1 MTDGHQHGGP
11 PRPWREQSAPGAGAG
26 GPWSQQQ
33 PPQQQPWPPQP
44 GSAPAQQPGSAPA
57 PAATARAKAVE
68 LADGEWHRLHPATP
82 FLRGGLS
89 FVILV
94 GVLFSIVRDRLIGL
108 FVPPEWAEGA
118 VEDEFGDFVI
128 AQLLWV
134 LIGLLVVVVVG
145 VLLSWL
151 SWRVHRFRITGDQVE
166 VQQGIFVRKHRRAP
180 LNRIQG
186 INVQKPWFARLFG
199 ACKFEIQQAGS
210 DSNVD
215 LNYLQSSLADAL
227 RTEILNRASGR
238 SSDEAGRLAAQRR
251 AGGGIVDD
259 ILRPDAEISHLAPD
273 SLVRIGIGRVIAS
286 SLLDGWIAGAIA
298 YTIGVLV
305 LVVGFQQFWAIFALL
320 PAAIGFFAAGVRA
333 LSAKL
338 RYSIAATPDGIRLA
352 YGLASTTT
360 EILPPGRIFGL
371 QVKQPLLWRPFGWWQ
386 VTFTRAGKQTA
397 DGSGQSGQSGQM
409 ASYLL
414 PVGDLRDVRAVIG
427 LVMPELARSPLV
439 DQGLFGQAPD
449 AFVVSP
455 PRARAF
461 RWFSVRR
468 NGFHVHEAAFLLR
481 TGRIWRSLQI
491 VPQARVQSAAV
502 SQGPIYGAARLARVQ
517 LHVPGGVLS
526 PSIGAIDQRDAGLLF
541 DHAMR
546 TVKAAIDRD
555 GSESWAASV
564 ARHAVLETAPAV
576 QDGLA
581 APGPLAAPAHAAP
594 QQGSAPQPWS
604 PPAPQ
609 QWPAPQQQGSAPPPW
624 PQQSPEPRPWQP
636 PAQQAPQQPV
646 AEPWRRPEQPPAQQA
661 PRRDGGEA

>member
-11 PRPWREQSAPGAGAG
+11 QQHQPWPQQPAPGAGAG
-26 GPWSQQQ
+26 APWSQQQ
-33 PPQQQPWPPQP
+33 PQQPQP
-44 GSAPAQQPGSAPA
+44 QQPGSAPA
-57 PAATARAKAVE
+57 PATTARAKAVE

-94 GVLFSIVRDRLIGL
+94 GVLFSIFRDRLIGL

-215 LNYLQSSLADAL
+215 LNYLHSSLADAL

-238 SSDEAGRLAAQRR
+238 STHEADRMAAQRR

-259 ILRPDAEISHLAPD
+259 LLRPDAEISHLAPD

-397 DGSGQSGQSGQM
+397 DGSGQGGQSGQM

-427 LVMPELARSPLV
+427 LVLPELARSPLV
-439 DQGLFGQAPD
+439 DQGLFGRAPD
-449 AFVVSP
+449 AFIVSP

-526 PSIGAIDQRDAGLLF
+526 PSIGALDQRDAGLLF
-541 DHAMR
+541 DHALR

-594 QQGSAPQPWS
+594 QQWPAPQQHGSAPQPW
-604 PPAPQ
+604 PQ
-609 QWPAPQQQGSAPPPW
+609 QA
-624 PQQSPEPRPWQP
+624 PEPRPWRP
-636 PAQQAPQQPV
+636 PAQQAPQTPA
-646 AEPWRRPEQPPAQQA
+646 AEPWRRPEQPPEQQA
-661 PRRDGGEA
+661 RRHDGGEA

>member
-11 PRPWREQSAPGAGAG
+11 QQHQPWPQQPAPGAGAG
-26 GPWSQQQ
+26 APWSQQQ
-33 PPQQQPWPPQP
+33 PQQSQQQPQP
-44 GSAPAQQPGSAPA
+44 QQPGSAPA
-57 PAATARAKAVE
+57 PATTARAKAVE

-94 GVLFSIVRDRLIGL
+94 GVLFSIFRDRLIGL

-215 LNYLQSSLADAL
+215 LNYLHSSLADAL

-238 SSDEAGRLAAQRR
+238 STHEADRMAAQRR

-259 ILRPDAEISHLAPD
+259 LLRPDAEISHLAPD

-397 DGSGQSGQSGQM
+397 DGSGQGGQSGQM

-427 LVMPELARSPLV
+427 LVLPELARSPLV
-439 DQGLFGQAPD
+439 DQGLFGRAPD

-526 PSIGAIDQRDAGLLF
+526 PSIGALDQRDAGLLF

-594 QQGSAPQPWS
+594 QQWPAPQQHGSAPQPW
-604 PPAPQ
+604 PQ
-609 QWPAPQQQGSAPPPW
+609 QA
-624 PQQSPEPRPWQP
+624 PEPRPWRP
-636 PAQQAPQQPV
+636 PAQQAPQTPA
-646 AEPWRRPEQPPAQQA
+646 AEPWRRPEQPPEQQA
-661 PRRDGGEA
+661 RRHDGGEA

>member
-1 MTDGHQHGGP
+1 VN
-11 PRPWREQSAPGAGAG
+11 A
-26 GPWSQQQ
+26 
-33 PPQQQPWPPQP
+33 
-44 GSAPAQQPGSAPA
+44 
-57 PAATARAKAVE
+57 
-68 LADGEWHRLHPATP
+68 
-82 FLRGGLS
+82 
-89 FVILV
+89 
-94 GVLFSIVRDRLIGL
+94 
-108 FVPPEWAEGA
+108 
-118 VEDEFGDFVI
+118 
-128 AQLLWV
+128 
-134 LIGLLVVVVVG
+134 
-145 VLLSWL
+145 
-151 SWRVHRFRITGDQVE
+151 
-166 VQQGIFVRKHRRAP
+166 
-180 LNRIQG
+180 
-186 INVQKPWFARLFG
+186 
-199 ACKFEIQQAGS
+199 
-210 DSNVD
+210 
-215 LNYLQSSLADAL
+215 
-227 RTEILNRASGR
+227 
-238 SSDEAGRLAAQRR
+238 
-251 AGGGIVDD
+251 
-259 ILRPDAEISHLAPD
+259 
-273 SLVRIGIGRVIAS
+273 
-286 SLLDGWIAGAIA
+286 AIA

-338 RYSIAATPDGIRLA
+338 CYSIAATPDGIRLA

-468 NGFHVHEAAFLLR
+468 DGFHVHEAAFLLR